1 VPVSEKNLAM
11 KNTEKRMAL
20 RLKSGRKIHLDEIV
34 QWHTYAGLLEGI
46 PRKEMNDRII
56 ADVMQNARKKID
68 LSVPIHLIDPPR
80 EIIIIPRNKPALR
93 NREYE
98 RMPAIAC
105 AAAFESFEPA
115 RDKECFSSCLIF
127 VWFQNNWALPISPR
141 IATQIRKTNWN
152 DLAEDCM
159 P

>member
-1 VPVSEKNLAM
+1 MVKSPQSDDPRCIELARI
-11 KNTEKRMAL
+11 ERD
-20 RLKSGRKIHLDEIV
+20 RFER
-34 QWHTYAGLLEGI
+34 QWW
-46 PRKEMNDRII
+46 EMGE
-56 ADVMQNARKKID
+56 
-68 LSVPIHLIDPPR
+68 LP
-80 EIIIIPRNKPALR
+80 
-93 NREYE
+93 YE